1 MYHFNAISIVI
12 INLLKVVNNQQT
24 KDKVLYS
31 SLVVKINLH
40 DLHAGGTKG
49 IWGGPKESEESL

>member
-49 IWGGPKESEESL
+49 IWGGPKESE